1 MIKCKHQMKNKI
13 REKLLTHRLK
23 LSQKEV
29 EKFSEKITEKIKRLP
44 EFKKAKVVLLYHP
57 IKNEVDP
64 TPLFENPQTS
74 QKKIFAF
81 PLTHADSRRMT
92 LHQIADLNE
101 LELDEFKI
109 KSPTRKHQKIAR
121 KNIDLVITP
130 GLAFDPDGNRIGYG
144 KGYFD
149 KLFKNL
155 STNCTK
161 IALAYDFQIIEN
173 VPAEKHDKKVEIIVT
188 EKRTIRTGFMRRHS
202 KSKSTQVQ
210 KN

>member
-1 MIKCKHQMKNKI
+1 MKAEI
-13 REKLLTHRLK
+13 RKKLLTQRIK
-23 LSQKEV
+23 LLQNEV
-29 EKFSEKITEKIKRLP
+29 EIFSKKIIKKLLALS
-44 EFKKAKVVLLYHP
+44 EFKKAKVILLYHP

-64 TPLFENPQTS
+64 TPLFIQAKKS
-74 QKKIFAF
+74 SAKKIFAF
-81 PLTHADSRRMT
+81 PLTHTTSHRMT
-92 LHQIADLNE
+92 LHKVTDLNK
-101 LELDEFKI
+101 LELDKFNI
-109 KSPTRKHQKIAR
+109 KSPTKKHQRIAR
-121 KNIDLVITP
+121 KDIDLVITP
-130 GLAFDPDGNRIGYG
+130 GIAFDPNGNRIGYG